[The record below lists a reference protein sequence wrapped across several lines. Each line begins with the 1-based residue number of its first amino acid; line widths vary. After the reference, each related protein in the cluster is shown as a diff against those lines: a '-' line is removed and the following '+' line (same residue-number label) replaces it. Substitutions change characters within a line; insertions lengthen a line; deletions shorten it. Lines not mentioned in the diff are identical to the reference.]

1 MTSYAAPPAQQ
12 EDATPAPSGGRARAW
27 SPQGGPLLGFVLA
40 APAAVLVVMFVVLP
54 VVQVFIDA
62 SAGGAGLSRY
72 ADVFSNDVSRRA
84 LTTTLLDSVIV
95 TAVSIGIGSVLAWTL
110 HTSERRWVRF
120 LVWLTALIPFTMGMI
135 VKNYAVL
142 LLLVANGPVNR
153 VLLGLGLVDEPVALL
168 YTKFAVV
175 YGISYSLLPYA
186 VLTLYSV
193 FSRVDK
199 DLMASASVLGAT
211 RGRVLLTVVW
221 PLVRGGVLVA
231 SALVFVLSIGFYVT
245 PILLGGLQT
254 PFVATVIN
262 QQIFSMFD
270 YPGAAATSA
279 VILVVALVV
288 VGLTLAVAG
297 GRTFR
302 RVLQ

>member
-1 MTSYAAPPAQQ
+1 MSAVTTPDRRHDDHTSPR
-12 EDATPAPSGGRARAW
+12 PSGRGRVW
-27 SPQGGPLLGFVLA
+27 SPQGSPLLGLLLA
-40 APAAVLVVMFVVLP
+40 APAGVLVVMFVVVP

-62 SAGGAGLSRY
+62 GSGGAGFSRLGE
-72 ADVFSNDVSRRA
+72 VFSNDVSRRA
-84 LTTTLLDSVIV
+84 LTTTLVDSVIV
-95 TAVSIGIGSVLAWTL
+95 TAVTVGIGSVLAWTL
-110 HTSERRWVRF
+110 HATERTWLRF
-120 LVWLTALIPFTMGMI
+120 LIWLVALIPFTMGMI

-142 LLLVANGPVNR
+142 LLLVANGPVNE
-153 VLLGLGLVDEPVALL
+153 VLLGLGVVDQPVALL

-193 FSRVDK
+193 FSSVDK
-199 DLMASASVLGAT
+199 NLLSAASVLGAS
-211 RGRVLLTVVW
+211 RGRILSTVVW
-221 PLVRGGVLVA
+221 PLVRSGVLVA
-231 SALVFVLSIGFYVT
+231 AALVFVLSIGFYVT

-262 QQIFSMFD
+262 QQIFSLFD

-279 VILVVALVV
+279 VILIIALVV